1 MIEVR
6 RYNPD
11 DADRWNS
18 FVAESKNGTFLL
30 DRRYMDYHA
39 DRFTD
44 YSLLF
49 YLDDKLVAL
58 LPANV
63 QGDILFSHGGLTYGG
78 LVTTDKLKAVDAL
91 DVFTYLR
98 KHLLLEGFERVI
110 YKPCPWIYHSLPS
123 EEDLYALFRFGA
135 RLAGRDVATVVDLHN
150 MLPMSTL
157 RRRQAKKALDNGVT
171 VSRENGF
178 GKFWKVLDDN
188 LMQRYGVHPVHT
200 LDEISLLASRF
211 PDIELYEAHLG
222 SETIGGVVLYV
233 CDKVAHVQ
241 YISANEL
248 GKEIGAIDLI
258 FNKIIDVVKPR
269 CRYLDFGKST
279 EQFGYF
285 LNKGLIFQKEGFGGR
300 AVCYDTYEWTL

>member
-78 LVTTDKLKAVDAL
+78 LVTTDKFKTVDAL

-150 MLPMSTL
+150 MLPMTTL

-211 PDIELYEAHLG
+211 PGIELYEAHLG
-222 SETIGGVVLYV
+222 GETIGGVVLYV
-233 CDKVAHVQ
+233 CGKVAHVQ

-258 FNKIIDVVKPR
+258 FSRIIDAVPPR

>member
-18 FVAESKNGTFLL
+18 FVAESKNGTFILN
-30 DRRYMDYHA
+30 RRYMDYHA

-78 LVTTDKLKAVDAL
+78 LVTTDKFKTVDAL

-135 RLAGRDVATVVDLHN
+135 RVAGRDVATVVDLHN
-150 MLPMSTL
+150 MLPMTTL
-157 RRRQAKKALDNGVT
+157 RRRQAKKASDNGVII
-171 VSRENGF
+171 SRENGF
-178 GKFWKVLDDN
+178 GKFWKVLEDN

-222 SETIGGVVLYV
+222 GETIGGVVLYV
-233 CDKVAHVQ
+233 CGKVAHVQ

-248 GKEIGAIDLI
+248 GKKIGAIDLT

>member
-78 LVTTDKLKAVDAL
+78 LVTTDKLKTVDAL
-91 DVFTYLR
+91 DVFNYLR

-110 YKPCPWIYHSLPS
+110 YKPCP
-123 EEDLYALFRFGA
+123 
-135 RLAGRDVATVVDLHN
+135 
-150 MLPMSTL
+150 
-157 RRRQAKKALDNGVT
+157 
-171 VSRENGF
+171 
-178 GKFWKVLDDN
+178 
-188 LMQRYGVHPVHT
+188 
-200 LDEISLLASRF
+200 
-211 PDIELYEAHLG
+211 
-222 SETIGGVVLYV
+222 
-233 CDKVAHVQ
+233 
-241 YISANEL
+241 
-248 GKEIGAIDLI
+248 
-258 FNKIIDVVKPR
+258 
-269 CRYLDFGKST
+269 
-279 EQFGYF
+279 
-285 LNKGLIFQKEGFGGR
+285 
-300 AVCYDTYEWTL
+300 

>member
-39 DRFTD
+39 DCFTD

-78 LVTTDKLKAVDAL
+78 LVTTDKLKTVDAL

-150 MLPMSTL
+150 MLPMTTL

-171 VSRENGF
+171 ISRENGF

-222 SETIGGVVLYV
+222 GETIGGVVLYV
-233 CDKVAHVQ
+233 CGKVAHVQ

>member
-6 RYNPD
+6 RYNAD

-78 LVTTDKLKAVDAL
+78 LVTTDKLKTVDAL

-98 KHLLLEGFERVI
+98 KHLLFEGFERVI

-150 MLPMSTL
+150 MLPMTTL
-157 RRRQAKKALDNGVT
+157 RRRQAKKASDNGVT

-178 GKFWKVLDDN
+178 SKFWKVLDDN

-222 SETIGGVVLYV
+222 GETIGGVVLYV
-233 CDKVAHVQ
+233 CGKVAHVQ

-258 FNKIIDVVKPR
+258 FSRIIDVVKPR

>member
-18 FVAESKNGTFLL
+18 FVAESKNGTFILN
-30 DRRYMDYHA
+30 RRYMDYHA

-78 LVTTDKLKAVDAL
+78 LVTTDKFKTVDAL

-150 MLPMSTL
+150 MLPMTTL

-171 VSRENGF
+171 ISR
-178 GKFWKVLDDN
+178 
-188 LMQRYGVHPVHT
+188 
-200 LDEISLLASRF
+200 
-211 PDIELYEAHLG
+211 
-222 SETIGGVVLYV
+222 
-233 CDKVAHVQ
+233 
-241 YISANEL
+241 
-248 GKEIGAIDLI
+248 
-258 FNKIIDVVKPR
+258 
-269 CRYLDFGKST
+269 
-279 EQFGYF
+279 
-285 LNKGLIFQKEGFGGR
+285 
-300 AVCYDTYEWTL
+300 

>member
-18 FVAESKNGTFLL
+18 FVAESKNGTFILN
-30 DRRYMDYHA
+30 RRYMDYHA

-78 LVTTDKLKAVDAL
+78 LVTTDKFKTVDAL

-171 VSRENGF
+171 ISRENGF
-178 GKFWKVLDDN
+178 IKFWKVLDDN

-222 SETIGGVVLYV
+222 GETIGGVVLYV
-233 CDKVAHVQ
+233 CGKVAHVQ

>member
-18 FVAESKNGTFLL
+18 FVAESKNGTFILN
-30 DRRYMDYHA
+30 RRYMDYHA

-78 LVTTDKLKAVDAL
+78 LVTTDKFKTVDAL

-135 RLAGRDVATVVDLHN
+135 RLAGRDVATVVELHS
-150 MLPMSTL
+150 MLPMTTL

-171 VSRENGF
+171 ISRENGF
-178 GKFWKVLDDN
+178 SKFWKVLDDN

-222 SETIGGVVLYV
+222 GETIGGVVLYV
-233 CDKVAHVQ
+233 CGKVAHVQ

-248 GKEIGAIDLI
+248 GKKIGAIDLI
-258 FNKIIDVVKPR
+258 FSRITEALKPR

>member
-18 FVAESKNGTFLL
+18 FVAEAKNGTFLL

-78 LVTTDKLKAVDAL
+78 LVTTDKLKTVDAL

-150 MLPMSTL
+150 MLPMTTL

-171 VSRENGF
+171 ISRENGF

-222 SETIGGVVLYV
+222 GETIGGVVLYV
-233 CDKVAHVQ
+233 CGKVAHVQ

>member
-18 FVAESKNGTFLL
+18 FVAESKNGTFILN
-30 DRRYMDYHA
+30 RRYMDYHA

-78 LVTTDKLKAVDAL
+78 LVTTDKFKTVDAL

-178 GKFWKVLDDN
+178 DKFWKVLDDN

-222 SETIGGVVLYV
+222 DETIGGVVLYV
-233 CDKVAHVQ
+233 CGKVAHVQ

-258 FNKIIDVVKPR
+258 FSRIIDVVKPR

>member
-78 LVTTDKLKAVDAL
+78 LVTTDKFKTVDAL

-150 MLPMSTL
+150 MLPMTTL

-171 VSRENGF
+171 ISRENGF
-178 GKFWKVLDDN
+178 SKFWKVLDDN

-222 SETIGGVVLYV
+222 GETIGGVVLYV
-233 CDKVAHVQ
+233 CGKVAHVQ

-248 GKEIGAIDLI
+248 GKKIGAIDLI
-258 FNKIIDVVKPR
+258 FNRIIDAVKLR

>member
-78 LVTTDKLKAVDAL
+78 LVTTDKFKTVDAL

-171 VSRENGF
+171 ISRENGF
-178 GKFWKVLDDN
+178 IKFWKVLDDN

-222 SETIGGVVLYV
+222 GETIGGVVLYV
-233 CDKVAHVQ
+233 CGKVAHVQ

>member
-18 FVAESKNGTFLL
+18 FVAESKNGTFILN
-30 DRRYMDYHA
+30 RRYMDYHA

-78 LVTTDKLKAVDAL
+78 LVTTDKFKTVDAL

-171 VSRENGF
+171 ISRENGF
-178 GKFWKVLDDN
+178 IKFWKVLDDN

-222 SETIGGVVLYV
+222 GETIGGVVLYV
-233 CDKVAHVQ
+233 CGKVAHVQ

-248 GKEIGAIDLI
+248 GKKIGAIDLI

>member
-11 DADRWNS
+11 DADLWNS

-58 LPANV
+58 LPANG

-135 RLAGRDVATVVDLHN
+135 RLAGRDVATVVDLHS
-150 MLPMSTL
+150 MLPMTTL

-171 VSRENGF
+171 ISRENGF
-178 GKFWKVLDDN
+178 SKFWKVLDDN

-211 PDIELYEAHLG
+211 PDIELYEANLG
-222 SETIGGVVLYV
+222 GETIGGGVLYV
-233 CDKVAHVQ
+233 CGKVAHVQ

-248 GKEIGAIDLI
+248 GKKIGAIDLT
-258 FNKIIDVVKPR
+258 FNKIIDVVIPR
-269 CRYLDFGKST
+269 CRYLDLGKST
-279 EQFGYF
+279 EQFGYL

>member
-78 LVTTDKLKAVDAL
+78 LVTTDKFKTVDAL

-150 MLPMSTL
+150 MLPMTTL

-171 VSRENGF
+171 ISRENGF
-178 GKFWKVLDDN
+178 IKFWKVLDDN

-222 SETIGGVVLYV
+222 GETIGGVVLYV
-233 CDKVAHVQ
+233 CGKVAHVQ

>member
-18 FVAESKNGTFLL
+18 FVAEAKNGTFLL

-78 LVTTDKLKAVDAL
+78 LVTTDKLKTVDAL

-150 MLPMSTL
+150 MLPMTTL

-171 VSRENGF
+171 ISRENGF
-178 GKFWKVLDDN
+178 SKFWKVLDDN

-222 SETIGGVVLYV
+222 GETIGGVVLYV
-233 CDKVAHVQ
+233 CGKVAHVQ

>member
-78 LVTTDKLKAVDAL
+78 LVTTDKLKTVDAL

-171 VSRENGF
+171 ISRENGF

-222 SETIGGVVLYV
+222 GETIGGVVLYV
-233 CDKVAHVQ
+233 CGKVAHVQ

-258 FNKIIDVVKPR
+258 FSRIIDVVKPR

>member
-78 LVTTDKLKAVDAL
+78 LVTTDKLKTVDAL

-135 RLAGRDVATVVDLHN
+135 RVAGRDVATVVDLHN
-150 MLPMSTL
+150 MLPMTTL
-157 RRRQAKKALDNGVT
+157 RRRQAKKASDNGVT

-178 GKFWKVLDDN
+178 SKFWKVLDDN

-222 SETIGGVVLYV
+222 GETIGGVVLYV
-233 CDKVAHVQ
+233 CGKVAHVQ

-258 FNKIIDVVKPR
+258 FSRIIDVVKPR